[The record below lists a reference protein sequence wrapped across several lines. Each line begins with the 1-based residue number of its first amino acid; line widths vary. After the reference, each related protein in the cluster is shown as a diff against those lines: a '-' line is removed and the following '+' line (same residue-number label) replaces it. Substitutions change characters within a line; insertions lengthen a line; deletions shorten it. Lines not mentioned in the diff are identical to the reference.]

1 VGVSCAKT
9 SCGDVSATKID
20 EKTIRSNA
28 HAMRWRGIRF
38 PLFIGR
44 TISHTSVASMQHMP
58 LWLQPFRSAGTTQG
72 KKAVLLSD

>member
-1 VGVSCAKT
+1 
-9 SCGDVSATKID
+9 
-20 EKTIRSNA
+20 
-28 HAMRWRGIRF
+28 MRWRGIRF

-58 LWLQPFRSAGTTQG
+58 LWLQPFRSAGTRQG